1 MAEQY
6 TSAAPSPF
14 PYDDPATSDIEIGLT
29 FDRPIIQSPVAQPI
43 TTVSPKVSNWKVFR
57 DSVSSGVDDLQGTF
71 GEGLAIIGNYLSGK
85 AGDNIGLQNIG
96 SDFSKWGEAMRLRNR
111 EEAARR
117 QAAQPG
123 ASTYKEMY
131 AAMGEGRLNDAWQY
145 IIKAIGRQGPM
156 LATYAAAYAAG
167 KTPAGFGL
175 SAFYHSME
183 NYREQL
189 EEAGETDPMAIGY
202 AAVTNSMLDVLL
214 IGRVSRLLP
223 GGKSRYDKFIA
234 KNLDQP
240 WLKDKMKGV
249 MGALAYGGGVESMQE
264 LNNLVT
270 TRYVKEGKVSF
281 GWDDIT
287 SDRVIE
293 AFHQGA
299 IVAMPFGLFYRSP
312 SQASDAIEAAP
323 PKEGILS
330 RFRKTTPPAPSI
342 TTDSGVPAVDTASG
356 SSADLSSI
364 IADKKATATA
374 TGRKLGGDRVAKKR
388 AKAAADAAEK
398 NAKAADAAAVKA
410 AAEKEKADAYDAADA
425 AFSSLLG
432 RIDMPEMQVVLDD
445 AAKLRGKEIS
455 QESAAHFRQRA
466 ATLIK
471 NREASEKKNAAA
483 LNAAAKSA
491 REDRKGGPEKT
502 KPEAP
507 FVIEGHPLVGKPSV
521 RKGPTEASASPEIV
535 IRVETRQNEE
545 GV

>member
-1 MAEQY
+1 MAEQN
-6 TSAAPSPF
+6 TSVAPSPF

-43 TTVSPKVSNWKVFR
+43 TTVPPKVSNWKVFG
-57 DSVSSGVDDLQGTF
+57 DSISSGIDDLQGTF
-71 GEGLAIIGNYLSGK
+71 GEGLGVIGNYLSSK
-85 AGDNIGLQNIG
+85 AGNNIGLQNIG

-145 IIKAIGRQGPM
+145 VIKAIGRQGPM

-249 MGALAYGGGVESMQE
+249 MGALAYGGGVEGMQE

-270 TRYVKEGKVSF
+270 TRYVKENQISF
-281 GWDDIT
+281 GWDD
-287 SDRVIE
+287 V
-293 AFHQGA
+293 F
-299 IVAMPFGLFYRSP
+299 
-312 SQASDAIEAAP
+312 
-323 PKEGILS
+323 
-330 RFRKTTPPAPSI
+330 
-342 TTDSGVPAVDTASG
+342 
-356 SSADLSSI
+356 
-364 IADKKATATA
+364 
-374 TGRKLGGDRVAKKR
+374 
-388 AKAAADAAEK
+388 
-398 NAKAADAAAVKA
+398 
-410 AAEKEKADAYDAADA
+410 
-425 AFSSLLG
+425 
-432 RIDMPEMQVVLDD
+432 
-445 AAKLRGKEIS
+445 
-455 QESAAHFRQRA
+455 
-466 ATLIK
+466 
-471 NREASEKKNAAA
+471 
-483 LNAAAKSA
+483 
-491 REDRKGGPEKT
+491 
-502 KPEAP
+502 
-507 FVIEGHPLVGKPSV
+507 
-521 RKGPTEASASPEIV
+521 
-535 IRVETRQNEE
+535 
-545 GV
+545 